1 MRDTGYSEQ
10 GGSYRN
16 TEKRSDCVYLS
27 KEQSTGFPMGIV
39 MGHGKKMRNEQ

>member
-16 TEKRSDCVYLS
+16 TEKRSDCGYLS
-27 KEQSTGFPMGIV
+27 KEQSIGFPMGVV
-39 MGHGKKMRNEQ
+39 MGHRKKKRNEQ